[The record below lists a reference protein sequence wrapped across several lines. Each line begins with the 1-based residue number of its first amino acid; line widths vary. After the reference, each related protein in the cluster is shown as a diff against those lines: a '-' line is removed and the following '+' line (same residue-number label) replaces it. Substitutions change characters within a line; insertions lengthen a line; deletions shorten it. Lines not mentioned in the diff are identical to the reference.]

1 MRGAIQL
8 ASLLRSQWDSAER
21 IRQRQDRMLHRL
33 VSHACATVPYYRDLF
48 REAGLDPR
56 EIRGVDD
63 LQKIPL
69 TTRRDL
75 QEQPPERLISS
86 QADPRKLM
94 SSRTSGATGEPLEI
108 RYGPADRT
116 AMNASFLRAHLGR
129 TLKPGH
135 RLLYFEARPQ
145 GGARKQWYQQL
156 GLFRRRVLAT
166 GDPPD
171 AWIEE
176 TRAWQPH
183 LLQGYALTLKLFA
196 RAVQER
202 GITDLR
208 IPLIAST
215 SGMLDAAGRQLLADT
230 FRAEVV
236 DVYASE
242 EAGSVIAWE
251 CPVCPGY
258 HLSADT
264 VILESLQDGVPQPT
278 GMEGELYITNLTNF
292 SMPFIRYQQGDM
304 GTLSVESPACGR
316 GLPLMREIRG
326 RSGDFVV
333 LPDGEVLSPH
343 PFFLILDHA
352 AGVGQWKLVQEDLH
366 HMVVEISASG
376 TLEAS
381 TVDEITEA
389 LQRLTGSGVDVQ
401 VSLVDRVRRDP
412 AQKLR
417 SVVSRLALPGEPPP
431 PDRSTE
437 SAVISRR
444 SLKELF
450 PLSLQRTTPD
460 TDQLRA
466 ILQRC
471 EKGDE
476 PTLAEVNLLINGIHS
491 PVFPELKQQV
501 LETSTALRRLTFSNS
516 VIPMA
521 PVEAS
526 NACASNCGF
535 CGWRSSNFAM
545 PRLKI
550 SGDLIME
557 QVRYLVDK
565 GIHYIEFVGGDDFR
579 FVRTLLPSLVQRTR
593 ALGESLG
600 VRLKICFCT
609 MAMTENQYRG
619 LKQLGADSMIVWQET
634 YDRTCYNRQ
643 IISGPKAWGIDD
655 HWKILTGGDGFAFR
669 LGAQERALRA
679 GLEVA
684 LGSIL
689 GLNDNLNFEILATIS
704 HARQLM
710 KHFPVTKQS
719 PLIIGMPTWNEIT
732 TPATDNRPAG
742 RARINPFFS
751 YIAAVY
757 FLALPGGRAWI
768 FPNCRVG
775 IDEQVEAVQAAG
787 VFTST
792 EVKLGPGGYLP
803 ALLAQRRENGEE
815 TTGLERTIEAELG
828 ASAVDLAV
836 LDSDLSVKE
845 QFVHHYHSHDTYRE
859 RMERAG
865 LQLLESSTL

>member
-1 MRGAIQL
+1 MRGAIKL
-8 ASLLRSQWDSAER
+8 ASLLRSQWDPAER
-21 IRQRQDRMLHRL
+21 IRQRQSAMLRRL
-33 VSHACATVPYYRDLF
+33 VSHACTTVPWYRDLF
-48 REAGLDPR
+48 HKAGLDPR
-56 EIRGVDD
+56 EIRGVGD
-63 LQKIPL
+63 LHKIPL
-69 TTRRDL
+69 TTKRDL

-86 QADPRKLM
+86 AADPRKLM

-129 TLKPGH
+129 SLRPRH
-135 RLLYFEARPQ
+135 RLMYFEARPQ
-145 GGARKQWYQQL
+145 GGAHRQWYEQL

-166 GDPPD
+166 GDPPE

-176 TRAWQPH
+176 TRAWRPH

-196 RAVQER
+196 RAVRER
-202 GITDLR
+202 EITDLR

-215 SGMLDAAGRQLLADT
+215 SGMLDPAGRQLLADT

-258 HLSADT
+258 HVSADT
-264 VILESLQDGVPQPT
+264 VILESLKEGRPQPP
-278 GMEGELYITNLTNF
+278 GIAGELFITNLTNF
-292 SMPFIRYQQGDM
+292 AMPFIRYQQGDI
-304 GTLSVESPACGR
+304 GTLSVEAPSCGR
-316 GLPLMREIRG
+316 GLPLLREISG
-326 RSGDFVV
+326 RCGDYVV
-333 LPDGEVLSPH
+333 LPGGELLTPH

-352 AGVGQWKLVQEDLH
+352 AGVGEWKLIQEDLH
-366 HMVVEISASG
+366 HIVLEIRASG
-376 TLEAS
+376 ALEQSTL
-381 TVDEITEA
+381 DEITEA
-389 LQRLTGSGVDVQ
+389 LQRLTGSDVDVR
-401 VSLVDRVRRDP
+401 VTLVDRVRRDP

-417 SVVSRLALPGEPPP
+417 SVVSRLAPPGEPPP
-431 PDRSTE
+431 ADRSTE

-444 SLKELF
+444 SLRELF
-450 PLSLQRTTPD
+450 PASLDRTTPD
-460 TDQLRA
+460 PAQLRR
-466 ILQRC
+466 ILAHC
-471 EKGDE
+471 EKGGE
-476 PTLAEVNLLINGIHS
+476 PTLAEVNLLINVIHS
-491 PVFPELKQQV
+491 PGFPELKQRV
-501 LETSTALRRLTFSNS
+501 LDTSTALRRLTFSNS

-535 CGWRSSNFAM
+535 CGWRSSNFEM

-579 FVRTLLPSLVQRTR
+579 FVRTLLPSLVKRTR

-600 VRLKICFCT
+600 VKLKICFCT
-609 MAMTENQYRG
+609 MAMTENQYRE
-619 LKQLGADSMIVWQET
+619 LKDVGADSMIVWQET

-655 HWKILTGGDGFAFR
+655 DWKILTGGDGFAFR

-689 GLNDNLNFEILATIS
+689 GLNDNLNFEILATIT

-710 KHFPVTKQS
+710 KHFPVTPQS
-719 PLIIGMPTWNEIT
+719 PLVIGMPTWNEIT
-732 TPATDNRPAG
+732 TPATDNRPEG

-757 FLALPGGRAWI
+757 LLALPGGRAWI

-775 IDEQVEAVQAAG
+775 IDEQVAAVKAAG

-803 ALLAQRRENGEE
+803 ALLAQRRENGED
-815 TTGLERTIEAELG
+815 TTELERMIEAELG
-828 ASAVDLAV
+828 ASAGDLAAF
-836 LDSDLSVKE
+836 DQDLSVKE

-859 RMERAG
+859 RMEQAG